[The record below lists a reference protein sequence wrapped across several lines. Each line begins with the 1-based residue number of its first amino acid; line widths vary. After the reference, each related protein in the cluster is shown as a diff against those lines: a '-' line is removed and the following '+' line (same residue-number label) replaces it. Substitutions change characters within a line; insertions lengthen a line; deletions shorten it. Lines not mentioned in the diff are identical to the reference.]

1 MAYPMNALDWYRKN
15 RSGLVGFGGFNG
27 FGDFGAF
34 GGDTISGE
42 QNISDNPA
50 WSPSSCLVSN
60 DGRFAACLSGGN
72 FYIHKHADPA
82 LQIVKVIGGGGQGH
96 YLRIKGGNLVLEKTP
111 GWGEVW
117 HSGGSSGVR
126 LVMQDDG
133 NLVVYRANGSALWA
147 SNTAGTSAPYPQAA
161 APPPPPPPPPG
172 PTPEEIRQREA
183 EIRQREAEER
193 ARLSKIEADR
203 QKALADKAQAD
214 KLQADRDAAK
224 AKLDADQALIDA
236 SRNAADLQKQLL
248 AQQALDE
255 LAAADAKKAAA
266 DLEAAK
272 AEAAAYEAS
281 LKAEQAKGG
290 ATSTS
295 TVLTGQ
301 SLAPPSAPPSSGP
314 SPLLYVGLAALGA
327 LLLLKKKG

>member
-27 FGDFGAF
+27 FGDDASIEARRQVANSEWW
-34 GGDTISGE
+34 DANWYK
-42 QNISDNPA
+42 QRYPD
-50 WSPSSCLVSN
+50 V
-60 DGRFAACLSGGN
+60 AAAG
-72 FYIHKHADPA
+72 ADPLAHFIVHGGMPGERRDPQINFSTSCYFDLNPDVAAANVNA
-82 LQIVKVIGGGGQGH
+82 LLH
-96 YLRIKGGNLVLEKTP
+96 YLRHGR
-111 GWGEVW
+111 GE
-117 HSGGSSGVR
+117 GRAIYGVDSPCPR
-126 LVMQDDG
+126 
-133 NLVVYRANGSALWA
+133 
-147 SNTAGTSAPYPQAA
+147 P
-161 APPPPPPPPPG
+161 PPPPPPPPPG
-172 PTPEEIRQREA
+172 PTPEEIRQRD
-183 EIRQREAEER
+183 AEEQ

-203 QKALADKAQAD
+203 QKALADKAQED

-236 SRNAADLQKQLL
+236 SRNAADLQRQIA

-266 DLEAAK
+266 DLAAAK

-281 LKAEQAKGG
+281 LKAEQAKGS
-290 ATSTS
+290 ATS

-301 SLAPPSAPPSSGP
+301 DLAPPSTTAPSSGP

>member
-27 FGDFGAF
+27 FGDDAS
-34 GGDTISGE
+34 IEARRQVANSGWWDANWYK
-42 QNISDNPA
+42 QRYPD
-50 WSPSSCLVSN
+50 V
-60 DGRFAACLSGGN
+60 AAAG
-72 FYIHKHADPA
+72 ADPLA
-82 LQIVKVIGGGGQGH
+82 HFIVHGGM
-96 YLRIKGGNLVLEKTP
+96 P
-111 GWGEVW
+111 GE
-117 HSGGSSGVR
+117 R
-126 LVMQDDG
+126 RD
-133 NLVVYRANGSALWA
+133 
-147 SNTAGTSAPYPQAA
+147 
-161 APPPPPPPPPG
+161 
-172 PTPEEIRQREA
+172 PTPEEIRQRD
-183 EIRQREAEER
+183 AEEQ

-203 QKALADKAQAD
+203 QKALADKAQED

-236 SRNAADLQKQLL
+236 SRNAADLQRQIA

-266 DLEAAK
+266 DLAAAK

-281 LKAEQAKGG
+281 LKAEQAKGS
-290 ATSTS
+290 ATS

-301 SLAPPSAPPSSGP
+301 DLAPPSTTAPSSGP